1 MNKYMINIVECV
13 KKYSQSD
20 RLAVVCKGEK
30 LSYKE
35 LDEKSDILAN
45 YMINNKI
52 DDRPVAIYAN
62 KDIYILVCM
71 IAALKTGNAYVP
83 MDISFPEQRV
93 SDVVEA
99 VEPRVIF
106 DFSDGE
112 YFMKIPSS

>member
-62 KDIYILVCM
+62 KDIYI
-71 IAALKTGNAYVP
+71 
-83 MDISFPEQRV
+83 
-93 SDVVEA
+93 
-99 VEPRVIF
+99 
-106 DFSDGE
+106 
-112 YFMKIPSS
+112 